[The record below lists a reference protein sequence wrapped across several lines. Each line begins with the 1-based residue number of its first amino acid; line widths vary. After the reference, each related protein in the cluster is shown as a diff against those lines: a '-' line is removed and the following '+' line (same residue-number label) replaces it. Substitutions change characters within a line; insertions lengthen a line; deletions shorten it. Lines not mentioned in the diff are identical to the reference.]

1 MSANNSNEPSK
12 ASGQLHSAKGTL
24 VEKIG
29 ELTGSKPWT
38 ESGKQE
44 HAAGETEYKAAQ
56 AKGYTEGT
64 LDRVGGKK
72 DAVVGAVTGDSS
84 QEASGNAKQE
94 KGQAQQ
100 EINRP
105 SV

>member
-1 MSANNSNEPSK
+1 MSANNTNEPSK
-12 ASGQLHSAKGTL
+12 TSGQLHSAKGTL

-38 ESGKQE
+38 ESGQQE

-64 LDRVGGKK
+64 LDPR
-72 DAVVGAVTGDSS
+72 
-84 QEASGNAKQE
+84 NAKQE